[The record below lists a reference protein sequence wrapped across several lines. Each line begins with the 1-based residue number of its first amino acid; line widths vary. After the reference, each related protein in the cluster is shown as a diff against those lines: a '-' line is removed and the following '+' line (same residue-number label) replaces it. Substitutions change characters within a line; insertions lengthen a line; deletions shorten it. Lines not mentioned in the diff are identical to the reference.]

1 MKRTTIREICEYYGQ
16 NYDNVKHMKEFIKN
30 LKNRYNLKDD
40 IVEEMWI
47 ILGNLED
54 FLEYDETIE
63 GKTLGEFIN
72 KLQKC
77 EIKITKKTLIK

>member
-1 MKRTTIREICEYYGQ
+1 M
-16 NYDNVKHMKEFIKN
+16 
-30 LKNRYNLKDD
+30 KDD

-77 EIKITKKTLIK
+77 EIKIKKKTLIK